1 MRARTKIFDRVTGG
15 SRRRKAKNLLLSL
28 ILLALILT
36 ISLWIVIEISNSIGI
51 LMGFPWMQIK
61 SGEAFHLLLLFI
73 LCFASST
80 LYIAYYRG
88 IREVQKNTP
97 LYLLVILI
105 IVVLARIVFS
115 F

>member
-1 MRARTKIFDRVTGG
+1 MRIFNRVTAYG
-15 SRRRKAKNLLLSL
+15 RRKVRNLLLSL

-36 ISLWIVIEISNSIGI
+36 TSAWMVIGMLHSLGI
-51 LMGFPWMQIK
+51 LAGFPWMRIGN
-61 SGEAFHLLLLFI
+61 GEALYLSVLFF
-73 LCFASST
+73 LCFALST

-88 IREVQKNTP
+88 IREVRRNTP

-105 IVVLARIVFS
+105 IVVLARALFG